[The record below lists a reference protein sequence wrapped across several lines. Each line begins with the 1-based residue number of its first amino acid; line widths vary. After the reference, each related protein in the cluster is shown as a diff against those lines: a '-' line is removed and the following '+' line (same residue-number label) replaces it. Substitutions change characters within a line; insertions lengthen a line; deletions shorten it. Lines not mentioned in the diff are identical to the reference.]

1 MQALAA
7 LLERSGCDVRTAI
20 NSLQLLARGAA
31 ASTAAVAPGHTRL
44 RISAADVRRAGSLGL
59 KDAALAPLAVL
70 GEVLSAQGG
79 RPGAA
84 AARLLAMAS
93 ATAGTDGRSMGAGA
107 AGAAAAARRLLRQH
121 YALLLELGEHELVRV
136 VELGE
141 HDVLLSQHTTAHSTA
156 MHRLCGPSCARTV
169 CCSQVA
175 NALSEALPG
184 LVGVD
189 VDLSS
194 AAGAAHALADADALL
209 GSAGPSGW
217 GARGAAPACLLAAA
231 RAALR
236 GGGALAASGTLAWPR
251 AQVCGWWVVGGG
263 HACSGIQHSAS
274 QHSTAPSPS
283 PPPTHT
289 TSITTTACLC
299 ALAHSQGRVRAP

>member
-1 MQALAA
+1 MHMQALAA

-31 ASTAAVAPGHTRL
+31 ASTAAVAPGHMRL

-136 VELGE
+136 VNWASMMCCC
-141 HDVLLSQHTTAHSTA
+141 HSPPQRTAPPCT
-156 MHRLCGPSCARTV
+156 GCAG
-169 CCSQVA
+169 Q
-175 NALSEALPG
+175 
-184 LVGVD
+184 
-189 VDLSS
+189 
-194 AAGAAHALADADALL
+194 AAHAIC
-209 GSAGPSGW
+209 
-217 GARGAAPACLLAAA
+217 AAHRSQTLCL
-231 RAALR
+231 RHY
-236 GGGALAASGTLAWPR
+236 LAWW
-251 AQVCGWWVVGGG
+251 AWMWT
-263 HACSGIQHSAS
+263 SAVLLVLHMRL
-274 QHSTAPSPS
+274 QM
-283 PPPTHT
+283 
-289 TSITTTACLC
+289 
-299 ALAHSQGRVRAP
+299 